1 MGRSVST
8 GVRMFSSS
16 IPKLLAAT
24 AFLSI
29 PAQKC
34 QLLQL
39 QAVNRRLTT
48 AAILPF
54 GSSNLCKKSFRD
66 SGIIEEPFSVSS
78 KDLLQEVEFSLGP
91 FFISKER
98 AEVSNFT
105 TGLYMDRQTLITP
118 RPKVQND
125 VMGFLKPFTF
135 HPYTKLPVASVA
147 QSGG

>member
-39 QAVNRRLTT
+39 Q
-48 AAILPF
+48 
-54 GSSNLCKKSFRD
+54 
-66 SGIIEEPFSVSS
+66 
-78 KDLLQEVEFSLGP
+78 DLLQEVEFSLGP